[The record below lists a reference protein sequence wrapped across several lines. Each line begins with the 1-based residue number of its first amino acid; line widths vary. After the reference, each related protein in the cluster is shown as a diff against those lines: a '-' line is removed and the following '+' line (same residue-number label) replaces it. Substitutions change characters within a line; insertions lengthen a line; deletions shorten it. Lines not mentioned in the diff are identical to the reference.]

1 MIRID
6 KGHFWLTFDN
16 GYTISIFNG
25 YGSYSENHYNKK
37 VLQTPEFAPVE
48 SKNCEIAIIYN
59 GALVTNNHLECNDCV
74 KGYVDIN
81 ELVELI
87 NYVRNL

>member
-1 MIRID
+1 MIETD
-6 KGHFWLTFDN
+6 KGHVWFTFDN

-25 YGSYSENHYNKK
+25 YGSYSENHFNKK
-37 VLQTPEFAPVE
+37 VLQTPEFAAIE
-48 SKNCEIAIIYN
+48 SKNCEVAIIYE
-59 GALVTNNHLECNDCV
+59 GEIVTNNLLKCNDSV